1 MALTTDYS
9 GRILHGQKR
18 DYHLD
23 APLNGGSGG
32 EGRIYTLQGDSSLV
46 AKLYHEDRYVKAPHD
61 RAYQKRKLEAMLKL
75 KFDPR

>member
-9 GRILHGQKR
+9 GRTLHGQKR

-32 EGRIYTLQGDSSLV
+32 EGRIYTLQGDSSLC
-46 AKLYHEDRYVKAPHD
+46 
-61 RAYQKRKLEAMLKL
+61 
-75 KFDPR
+75 